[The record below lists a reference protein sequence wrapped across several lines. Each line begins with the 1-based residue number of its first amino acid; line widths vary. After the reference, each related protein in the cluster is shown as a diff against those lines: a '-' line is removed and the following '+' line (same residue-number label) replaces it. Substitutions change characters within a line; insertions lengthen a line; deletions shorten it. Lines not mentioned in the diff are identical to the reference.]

1 MLKDTAMA
9 SANTGMGKSGSYL
22 VDLSSADDL
31 WRKLADTTPVPTA
44 AVQANAQL
52 QRVSRRSA
60 RPPQFAGMETTA
72 GGTFQKIKAVQTKS
86 AGFVENAWDKVASN
100 KTGSV
105 EMPADPWS
113 SSERRLWFVA
123 GGLMAL
129 AVAVLTLFAMV
140 TFTPGHSLLASAATS
155 PALVVPGVME
165 PAPVAAPATH
175 DANTFRPPL
184 PARVRVEAPKA
195 SSTVARNK
203 HTTKQHKGKRS
214 ARN

>member
-1 MLKDTAMA
+1 MLNVTAMA
-9 SANTGMGKSGSYL
+9 SANMGKSGSYL

-31 WRKLADTTPVPTA
+31 WRKLADTTPVPNA
-44 AVQANAQL
+44 AAQAQSQL
-52 QRVSRRSA
+52 QRVSRRAA

-72 GGTFQKIKAVQTKS
+72 GGTFQKIRAVQTKS
-86 AGFVENAWDKVASN
+86 AGFVENAWDKVATN

-140 TFTPGHSLLASAATS
+140 TFTPGHTLMASASPS

-165 PAPVAAPATH
+165 PVPTAAPATH

-184 PARVRVEAPKA
+184 PARVRVEAPAKA

-203 HTTKQHKGKRS
+203 HTTKHHKGKRS

>member
-1 MLKDTAMA
+1 MLKDWAMA
-9 SANTGMGKSGSYL
+9 SANAGMGKSGSYL

-31 WRKLADTTPVPTA
+31 WRKLADTTPVPNA
-44 AVQANAQL
+44 AAQANAQL

-60 RPPQFAGMETTA
+60 RPPQFAGMETTT
-72 GGTFQKIKAVQTKS
+72 GGTVQKIRAVQTKS
-86 AGFVENAWDKVASN
+86 AGFVENAWDKVATN

-113 SSERRLWFVA
+113 SSERRLWYVA

-140 TFTPGHSLLASAATS
+140 TFTPGHTAMAATS

-165 PAPVAAPATH
+165 PSAPPAATATH

-184 PARVRVEAPKA
+184 PARVRVEAPAKA

-203 HTTKQHKGKRS
+203 HTTKHHKAKRS